1 LQQEKSSN
9 FAQSELYR
17 KLFALADRQAGKT
30 VARERMPQIDLHSPK
45 ISRKLTTQWFADK
58 VNVRYQACMARQ

>member
-1 LQQEKSSN
+1 
-9 FAQSELYR
+9 
-17 KLFALADRQAGKT
+17 